1 MLPAESIEHFS
12 SSIDQL
18 AARIDK
24 EKLEKAQQSDEAKN
38 KWKNIPVRIQQM
50 IILASSTLDVIFA
63 LHPAPTLLE
72 TLQQGKVVQAQMV
85 LNRMLKDINCQV
97 DVPLSLVTALFN
109 GSLSPPSNQVTH
121 VFSISMYHL
130 WMQQTWV
137 QEVIWIY

>member
-1 MLPAESIEHFS
+1 
-12 SSIDQL
+12 
-18 AARIDK
+18 
-24 EKLEKAQQSDEAKN
+24 
-38 KWKNIPVRIQQM
+38 M